1 MREINQ
7 KRLGY
12 FEAVYEHRSI
22 RRAAETLNTAPSV
35 ITRQIA
41 LLEEELGVTLFER
54 RPRGVAPTEVAAHVL
69 EYLRGCQ
76 AHRQQLAARLQAV
89 ESMEEGS
96 VRIVA
101 SEGFMDHLLEKVVG
115 PFCAAH
121 LRLSVEL
128 NALSM
133 TDIVRAVAEDE
144 AHIGLAYNPQP
155 DPRISFVA
163 SAPAPTKLLVRKN
176 HPLTL
181 IRKPLSLQQIL
192 EYPLA
197 LMPEGYG
204 VSQVI
209 ETLEYAEH
217 IKFNPLLR
225 SNSIVAL
232 KRFVR
237 STDGATFFFAG
248 AAAAPELEAGQV
260 ALLDIAHPLCAA
272 AKLRLIVRQ
281 SRPLSPAATRMLM
294 EIRRNIPGFGTGSVR
309 SEKSKGN
316 ARA

>member
-1 MREINQ
+1 
-7 KRLGY
+7 
-12 FEAVYEHRSI
+12 
-22 RRAAETLNTAPSV
+22 
-35 ITRQIA
+35 
-41 LLEEELGVTLFER
+41 
-54 RPRGVAPTEVAAHVL
+54 
-69 EYLRGCQ
+69 
-76 AHRQQLAARLQAV
+76 
-89 ESMEEGS
+89 
-96 VRIVA
+96 
-101 SEGFMDHLLEKVVG
+101 
-115 PFCAAH
+115 
-121 LRLSVEL
+121 
-128 NALSM
+128 M

-181 IRKPLSLQQIL
+181 IKKPLSLQQVL
-192 EYPLA
+192 QYPLA
-197 LMPEGYG
+197 LMAAGYG

-237 STDGATFFFAG
+237 STDGVTFFFTG
-248 AAAAPELEAGQV
+248 AAAAPELAAGQV
-260 ALLDIAHPLCAA
+260 APLDIAHPLCAA

-294 EIRRNIPGFGTGSVR
+294 EIRRNIPGFGTGGAP

-316 ARA
+316 PRGREQGYRQRRLGADHAIAATAERTLPVMTWDRGKYSPIISA